1 VRALTSQMAD
11 SARLVSAA
19 AELNRVRRLGTERRS
34 PHRVDIPKGRGRVA
48 EEFRIRYRDPSGCEL
63 ISLPKPTVAGAIRH
77 ARVIEQHHG
86 TVLAIVGPDGDLSWD
101 EVSAL
106 AEVMLKPPVG

>member
-1 VRALTSQMAD
+1 
-11 SARLVSAA
+11 
-19 AELNRVRRLGTERRS
+19 
-34 PHRVDIPKGRGRVA
+34 VA
-48 EEFRIRYRDPSGCEL
+48 EEYRVRYLDRDGREL
-63 ISLPKPTVAGAIRH
+63 LSMPKPTVAGAIRR

>member
-1 VRALTSQMAD
+1 VAIRAG
-11 SARLVSAA
+11 
-19 AELNRVRRLGTERRS
+19 RRHA

-48 EEFRIRYRDPSGCEL
+48 EEYRIRYRDRDGREL
-63 ISLPKPTVAGAIRH
+63 LSMPKPTVAGAIRH

-101 EVSAL
+101 EVEVL